1 MSDKVNVCNTPR
13 PEEFD
18 MAQAVQLTIFT
29 LLGILGWHGVFLLFI
44 VVTFKLFLQEHGN
57 YDCPCD
63 WSAVYG
69 TIMFLCPSLLTYI
82 IAFFAYF
89 RQDDNS
95 VPWKVFR
102 KLYEVKFACHQFDE
116 RTVWESHAEYCVRCK
131 LVKRDWSL
139 AKVALSAVFSF
150 LYPLVWL
157 SMSFLQGY
165 YYVCTVVGPSRTVLQ
180 LYCNAT
186 VDNPGD
192 YDRAYGLAIIRSNSI
207 GSIVFVC
214 TLCFVG
220 LFVVFYGE
228 IANHLWKKYDWSPY
242 RKVDNQLQVQVSV
255 TPSCRSISPEI
266 SVSPYSNRDTP
277 ISSIPEEGATETQSL
292 IHSPNEESKTIRI
305 NLSKAFAESL
315 QGCLQNGAWQGV
327 DIRCEE
333 SRSRRESYAA
343 FRPPS
348 RARLQQ
354 QRTGEHCY
362 ESLPPLA

>member
-44 VVTFKLFLQEHGN
+44 VVTFKLFLLEHGN

-69 TIMFLCPSLLTYI
+69 TIMFLCPSFLTYI

-139 AKVALSAVFSF
+139 AKVALSAVFFFS
-150 LYPLVWL
+150 L
-157 SMSFLQGY
+157 SIGMAFNEFSARLLLRMHGRWA
-165 YYVCTVVGPSRTVLQ
+165 VSDGSPTVLQ
-180 LYCNAT
+180 C
-186 VDNPGD
+186 D
-192 YDRAYGLAIIRSNSI
+192 
-207 GSIVFVC
+207 
-214 TLCFVG
+214 
-220 LFVVFYGE
+220 
-228 IANHLWKKYDWSPY
+228 
-242 RKVDNQLQVQVSV
+242 
-255 TPSCRSISPEI
+255 CR
-266 SVSPYSNRDTP
+266 
-277 ISSIPEEGATETQSL
+277 
-292 IHSPNEESKTIRI
+292 
-305 NLSKAFAESL
+305 
-315 QGCLQNGAWQGV
+315 
-327 DIRCEE
+327 
-333 SRSRRESYAA
+333 
-343 FRPPS
+343 
-348 RARLQQ
+348 
-354 QRTGEHCY
+354 
-362 ESLPPLA
+362 